1 MVRKHKLEF
10 SVRCE
15 VNWAGYLN
23 VEFNCLDHNFLC
35 FWMEGGD
42 NIHGDCSLEFYSVYD
57 LDGKS
62 VSEGCIGCLTYFIII
77 ADTIIVLLVLNLL
90 E

>member
-1 MVRKHKLEF
+1 
-10 SVRCE
+10 
-15 VNWAGYLN
+15 
-23 VEFNCLDHNFLC
+23 
-35 FWMEGGD
+35 MEGGD